1 MLAVDQIHW
10 VVVSLRGAA
19 LRSFLTLLG
28 IAIGIAAVIWASL
41 NGANGAGLGAAL
53 FLSDDGFALGDRL
66 ARQTRQVDL
75 EKNMS
80 FHETFVAA
88 LAFAG

>member
-28 IAIGIAAVIWASL
+28 IAIGIAAVVLLTAVGE
-41 NGANGAGLGAAL
+41 GARRYVVGEFTQFGT
-53 FLSDDGFALGDRL
+53 RL
-66 ARQTRQVDL
+66 MAVTPGR
-75 EKNMS
+75 S
-80 FHETFVAA
+80 SS
-88 LAFAG
+88 